1 LKTEALDWELPKK
14 ELPMTS
20 RKGLADR
27 VIRDTPVAIIDFETT
42 GLNAGVDRVVEV
54 SVVRVEPGQ
63 KPELVLDT
71 LVNPERRMA
80 ATDIHGITEEDVA
93 GAPRFEEIAGNLVKG
108 LYDCIIA
115 AYNVYFDIGF
125 LEYELGKAGLKYSPP
140 YLCLMYLRPMI
151 GLGSRCSL
159 DDACR
164 FHCIEY
170 SKKHRASADALAG
183 ARLWNLYLEA
193 IKDRKVRTFKE
204 LATLKSY
211 KFIQSFE
218 RDPLVPPV
226 ADNLKSTKRLKSRRI
241 PVEVVEAVAPVLSRQ
256 DVHHSYWEALKTVL
270 SDLEVAKE
278 EIAYLT
284 KKKQELGLAPEEVRS
299 LHARAFADLISQCVE
314 DKELSDD
321 ECSKLRRLHQCLGKL
336 GWAPGE

>member
-1 LKTEALDWELPKK
+1 
-14 ELPMTS
+14 MTS
-20 RKGLADR
+20 RKGLMNSA
-27 VIRDTPVAIIDFETT
+27 IAETPIAILDLETT
-42 GLNAGVDRVVEV
+42 GLNAGVDRVVEA
-54 SVVRVEPGQ
+54 SVVRIEPGQ

-80 ATDIHGITEEDVA
+80 ATDIHGITDEDVA
-93 GAPRFEEIAGNLVKG
+93 DAPRFEEIAGNLVRG
-108 LYDCIIA
+108 LYDCVIA

-125 LEYELGKAGLKYSPP
+125 LEYELGKAGLRYSPP
-140 YLCLMYLRPMI
+140 YLCLMYMRPMI
-151 GLGSRCSL
+151 GLGNRCSL

-193 IKDRKVRTFKE
+193 IKERRIRTYKE

-218 RDPLVPPV
+218 RDPLVPPA
-226 ADNLKSTKRLKSRRI
+226 ADNLKSTKRFKSRRI
-241 PVEVVEAVAPVLSRQ
+241 PVEVVETATPVLSRQ

-284 KKKQELGLAPEEVRS
+284 RKKQELGLAPEAVRS
-299 LHARAFADLISQCVE
+299 LHARAFADLISQSIE
-314 DKELSDD
+314 DRVLDD
-321 ECSKLRRLHQCLGKL
+321 NESQKLQQLYQCLSKL
-336 GWAPGE
+336 GWAPGQ

>member
-1 LKTEALDWELPKK
+1 
-14 ELPMTS
+14 MTS
-20 RKGLADR
+20 RKACLVDR
-27 VIRDTPVAIIDFETT
+27 DIADTPIGILDFETT

-54 SVVRVEPGQ
+54 SVVRIDPGQ
-63 KPELVLDT
+63 EPTLILDT
-71 LVNPERRMA
+71 LVNPGRRMA

-93 GAPRFEEIAGNLVKG
+93 DAPRFEEIAGNLVRG
-108 LYDCIIA
+108 LYDCVIA

-125 LEYELGKAGLKYSPP
+125 LEYELGKAGLRYSPP
-140 YLCLMYLRPMI
+140 YLCLMYMRPMI
-151 GLGSRCSL
+151 GLGNRCSL

-183 ARLWNLYLEA
+183 ARLWNLYLET
-193 IKDRKVRTFKE
+193 IKDRKIRTYKE

-226 ADNLKSTKRLKSRRI
+226 ADNLKSTKRLKSRSI
-241 PVEVVEAVAPVLSRQ
+241 PVKTETASPTLSRQ
-256 DVHHSYWEALKTVL
+256 SAHHTYWEALKAVI
-270 SDLEVAKE
+270 SDLEVTE
-278 EIAYLT
+278 DEIAYLN
-284 KKKQELGLAPEEVRS
+284 KKTQEVGLATEKIRS
-299 LHARAFADLISQCVE
+299 LHARVFADLISQCLE
-314 DKELSDD
+314 DRMLDD
-321 ECSKLRRLHQCLGKL
+321 GESSKLRRLHQCLGKL

>member
-1 LKTEALDWELPKK
+1 
-14 ELPMTS
+14 MTS
-20 RKGLADR
+20 RRVGLMDR
-27 VIRDTPVAIIDFETT
+27 SITDTPVAIIDFETT

-54 SVVRVEPGQ
+54 SVVRIEPQQ

-71 LVNPERRMA
+71 LINPERRMA

-93 GAPRFEEIAGNLVKG
+93 DAPSFEQIAGNLVRG
-108 LYDCIIA
+108 LYDCVIA

-125 LEYELGKAGLKYSPP
+125 LEYELGKAGLRYSPP
-140 YLCLMYLRPMI
+140 YLCLMYMRPMI

-183 ARLWNLYLEA
+183 ARLWSLYLEA
-193 IKDRKVRTFKE
+193 IKDRKVRTYKE

-211 KFIQSFE
+211 KFIESFE
-218 RDPLVPPV
+218 RGPLTPPA
-226 ADNLKSTKRLKSRRI
+226 ADSLKSTKRLKSRRI
-241 PVEVVEAVAPVLSRQ
+241 PVEVESPLSATSRQ
-256 DVHHSYWEALKTVL
+256 DAHYSYWEELKTVI
-270 SDLEVAKE
+270 SDLQVTQE

-284 KKKQELGLAPEEVRS
+284 NKKQELGLESDEIRS

-314 DKELSDD
+314 DKALNDG